1 MKINIIL
8 NISCYCI
15 SKIVL
20 VKFVLTISVESDD
33 DLGYLGR
40 GMREIVLE

>member
-15 SKIVL
+15 SKML
-20 VKFVLTISVESDD
+20 VKFVSTISVESDD
-33 DLGYLGR
+33 DLEYLGR